1 MYGTKFLLAEGKDG
15 FTILRAAGN
24 GTEELN
30 IPEEAVGGRVTEV
43 ASYAFSDR
51 IGERDRTER
60 LEKGFWVDE
69 KGGRTE
75 PPDETFEEI
84 QGGRLQKISLPQ
96 SLKRV
101 GSYAFYNCRI
111 LEKISFFDS
120 LTDLGAGAFTGCHQI
135 KRLQVTCLQGEGSL
149 LRDLLMELPEEL
161 AVDWSWKEE
170 RARLFFPEFF
180 EEGVEN
186 TPARILENHV
196 HGSGLSY
203 RNCFYKRSLNFKE
216 YDSLFPKAVAWE
228 REELLFDLASARL
241 IQPYGM
247 TPEAEERYREY
258 LEGRF
263 SALAQQFAREERYE
277 ELDLL
282 LSKLTVP
289 EPELLSAVEALSK
302 EGRTRAVSLLMEYRR
317 RHVQPISRT
326 ERKRRF
332 EL

>member
-15 FTILRAAGN
+15 FTVLRAAGN

-51 IGERDRTER
+51 IGEKER
-60 LEKGFWVDE
+60 RERWEKGFWVDE
-69 KGGRTE
+69 KGGRME

-84 QGGRLQKISLPQ
+84 QGEGLQEISLPQ

-101 GSYAFYNCRI
+101 GSYAFYNCR
-111 LEKISFFDS
+111 LLKKISFFDS
-120 LTDLGAGAFTGCHQI
+120 MTDLGAGAFTGCHQI
-135 KRLQVTCLQGEGSL
+135 KRLQVTCLQGEESL

-161 AVDWSWKEE
+161 QVDWRWKEE
-170 RARLFFPEFF
+170 KARLFFPEFF

-196 HGSGLSY
+196 HGSGLLY

-228 REELLFDLASARL
+228 RKELLFDLASSRL
-241 IQPYGM
+241 TQPYGV
-247 TPEAEERYREY
+247 TAEAEKRYREY
-258 LEGRF
+258 LEQRF
-263 SALAQQFAREERYE
+263 SALAQKFAREERFE
-277 ELDLL
+277 ELYLL

-289 EPELLSAVEALSK
+289 ESELLSAVETLAK

-317 RHVQPISRT
+317 RHFQPVSRT